1 MQAAVTGGGS
11 RHRLA
16 LGDARP
22 TCQFDPTGA
31 RDSRLRTEGNEPGA
45 CAAKRRPFL
54 GRWLGA
60 KRRPPRDLA
69 VAATNDGPERL
80 LDAAQR
86 GPVRVTRNG
95 RPVGIV
101 MSMEQYERLRGAAWD
116 ALSRTM
122 DRLSAEASRRGLTED
137 KLEALLSD
145 ES

>member
-1 MQAAVTGGGS
+1 M
-11 RHRLA
+11 
-16 LGDARP
+16 
-22 TCQFDPTGA
+22 
-31 RDSRLRTEGNEPGA
+31 
-45 CAAKRRPFL
+45 
-54 GRWLGA
+54 
-60 KRRPPRDLA
+60 
-69 VAATNDGPERL
+69 
-80 LDAAQR
+80 
-86 GPVRVTRNG
+86 RVTRNG